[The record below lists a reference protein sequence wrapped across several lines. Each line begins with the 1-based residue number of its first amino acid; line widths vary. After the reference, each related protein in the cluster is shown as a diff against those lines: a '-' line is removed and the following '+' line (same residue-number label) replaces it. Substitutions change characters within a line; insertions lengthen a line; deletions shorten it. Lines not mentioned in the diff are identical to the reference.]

1 MACLVDRLTQK
12 EAKSAPTKNPIKTFQ
27 NLSGG
32 IRPCINQQRCRK
44 VQWCRT
50 RGDRLWKHHQFGCPH
65 PKSISW
71 CYQSN
76 RIKELYAGAHLQ
88 TPHSRHRR
96 FDYLMDA
103 FELINEWERYR
114 HISPMDFSSTISIE
128 CMKLRVSEHAARLMN
143 GDESAEE
150 FSVMLEKYENQIS
163 EYILRFGTS
172 G

>member
-1 MACLVDRLTQK
+1 
-12 EAKSAPTKNPIKTFQ
+12 
-27 NLSGG
+27 
-32 IRPCINQQRCRK
+32 
-44 VQWCRT
+44 
-50 RGDRLWKHHQFGCPH
+50 
-65 PKSISW
+65 
-71 CYQSN
+71 
-76 RIKELYAGAHLQ
+76 
-88 TPHSRHRR
+88 
-96 FDYLMDA
+96 MDA

-143 GDESAEE
+143 GDESVEE